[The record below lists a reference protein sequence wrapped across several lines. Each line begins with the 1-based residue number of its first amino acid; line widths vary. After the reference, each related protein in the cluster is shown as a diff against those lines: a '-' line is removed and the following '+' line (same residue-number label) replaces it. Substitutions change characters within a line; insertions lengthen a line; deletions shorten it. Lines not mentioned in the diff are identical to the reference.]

1 MKRQAEVRCDSK
13 LHGQI
18 KLQSGEIFLFF
29 GGENL
34 LFILF
39 PILQWFMPIYCWRPD
54 SIGEYISKPLITKRM
69 QVMLVSMVAILP
81 PLGVFWL
88 SFKVPFIM
96 MVICIVA
103 LTFLLT
109 RVLSGWVKVPS
120 KGEVY
125 KIRIYPPV
133 KRILRVAGWLFF
145 YIGSA
150 IFGVLIFLKDMSN
163 SAMYILLG
171 IVLFVCFPIALS
183 QLLLDPHDC
192 KIKFVGKR

>member
-81 PLGVFWL
+81 PFGVFWL
-88 SFKVPFIM
+88 PFKVPFIM
-96 MVICIVA
+96 MVICIAA

-109 RVLSGWVKVPS
+109 RILSGWAKVPS

-125 KIRIYPPV
+125 KVRIYPPV
-133 KRILRVAGWLFF
+133 RRILRVT
-145 YIGSA
+145 
-150 IFGVLIFLKDMSN
+150 VLLILYVCFAWVAVWCFPETSN
-163 SAMYILLG
+163 ELTITLLW
-171 IVLFVCFPIALS
+171 IVLFVSLTGCIS
-183 QLLLDPHDC
+183 QLTLDPHDC

>member
-1 MKRQAEVRCDSK
+1 MKRKADVRCDSR

-39 PILQWFMPIYCWRPD
+39 PILQWFMPIFCWRPD

-69 QVMLVSMVAILP
+69 QVMLVSIVAILP
-81 PLGVFWL
+81 PLGALWL
-88 SFKVPFIM
+88 PFKIPFIM
-96 MVICIVA
+96 MFICIVI
-103 LTFLLT
+103 LTILLT
-109 RVLSGWVKVPS
+109 RILSGWAKVPS

-125 KIRIYPPV
+125 KVRIYPPV
-133 KRILRVAGWLFF
+133 RRILRIAGFLFF

-150 IFGVLIFLKDMSN
+150 WVGIWLFPESSNDLTFTILTLVLLVCCPIGMSQV
-163 SAMYILLG
+163 M
-171 IVLFVCFPIALS
+171 
-183 QLLLDPHDC
+183 LDPHDC

>member
-1 MKRQAEVRCDSK
+1 MKRKADVRCDSK

-88 SFKVPFIM
+88 PFKVPFIM

>member
-13 LHGQI
+13 LRGQI

-69 QVMLVSMVAILP
+69 QVMLVSIVAILP
-81 PLGVFWL
+81 PLGALWL
-88 SFKVPFIM
+88 PFKVPFIV
-96 MVICIVA
+96 MVICIAA
-103 LTFLLT
+103 LTFLMT
-109 RVLSGWVKVPS
+109 RILSGWAKVPS

-125 KIRIYPPV
+125 KVRIYPPLR
-133 KRILRVAGWLFF
+133 RILRVT
-145 YIGSA
+145 
-150 IFGVLIFLKDMSN
+150 VLSILYVCFAWVAVWCFPETSN
-163 SAMYILLG
+163 ELMITLLWT
-171 IVLFVCFPIALS
+171 VLFVSLTGCVS
-183 QLLLDPHDC
+183 QLTLDPHDC

>member
-1 MKRQAEVRCDSK
+1 MKRQADVRCDSK

-69 QVMLVSMVAILP
+69 QVMLVS
-81 PLGVFWL
+81 
-88 SFKVPFIM
+88 
-96 MVICIVA
+96 IVA

-109 RVLSGWVKVPS
+109 RVLSGWAKVPS

-125 KIRIYPPV
+125 KVRIYPPV
-133 KRILRVAGWLFF
+133 RRILRVAGWLFF

-150 IFGVLIFLKDMSN
+150 IFGVLIFLKNMSN

>member
-1 MKRQAEVRCDSK
+1 MKRQADVRCDSR

-34 LFILF
+34 LFTLF
-39 PILQWFMPIYCWRPD
+39 PILQWLMPIYCWRPD

-69 QVMLVSMVAILP
+69 QVMLVSIVAILP
-81 PLGVFWL
+81 PLGALWL
-88 SFKVPFIM
+88 PFKIPFIM
-96 MVICIVA
+96 MFICIVI
-103 LTFLLT
+103 LTILLT
-109 RVLSGWVKVPS
+109 RILSGWVKVPS

-125 KIRIYPPV
+125 KVRIYPPV
-133 KRILRVAGWLFF
+133 RRILRIVGFLFF

-150 IFGVLIFLKDMSN
+150 WVGIWLFPESSNDLTFTILTLVLLVCCPIGMSQV
-163 SAMYILLG
+163 M
-171 IVLFVCFPIALS
+171 
-183 QLLLDPHDC
+183 LDPHDC

>member
-69 QVMLVSMVAILP
+69 QVMLVSIGAILP
-81 PLGVFWL
+81 PLGAFWL
-88 SFKVPFIM
+88 PFKVPFIM
-96 MVICIVA
+96 MFICIVA

-109 RVLSGWVKVPS
+109 RILSGWAKVPS

-125 KIRIYPPV
+125 KIRIYPPI
-133 KRILRVAGWLFF
+133 KRILRVTGWLFF

-150 IFGVLIFLKDMSN
+150 IFGMLIFLKDMSN

-171 IVLFVCFPIALS
+171 IVLFVCFPITLS